1 MTVIKIKN
9 KETGAWEKIPTVK
22 GDPFTYQDFTPEQL
36 ENLRGP
42 QGPKG
47 DDGNDYVITQ
57 DDYNAI
63 AQETKELIDLDEHTF
78 DEVKLSGPSGYVH
91 NIHINLANMETN
103 IGASASGDLY
113 FTISNDRSQAY
124 TTLGDLPT
132 DLDVI
137 PSGMI
142 SYWGEFTPKRFYYR
156 AETSAFHIDDTGPSY
171 LELVDMSA
179 PIDDEFSSV
188 NGGNLSFNYDENTYV
203 FRNVDKKVNLPRKDG
218 TLAVTSDFSL
228 YRHEIATYSSSS
240 DKKQWIR
247 LTVYN
252 NHKDPYPNQLTDLPN
267 GFYGIDFGIYYFTA
281 DDGVTAI
288 NIICDGIEIADG
300 EATIYGHYSTTD
312 AGMQKVVPAAVP
324 FYGSPS
330 FIDNVTQIF

>member
-9 KETGAWEKIPTVK
+9 KETGVWEKIPTVK
-22 GDPFTYQDFTPEQL
+22 GDPFTYEDFTPEQL

-47 DDGNDYVITQ
+47 DDGKDYVITQ

-63 AQETKELIDLDEHTF
+63 VQETKELINLDEHTF

-91 NIHINLANMETN
+91 NIYINPANMTTN
-103 IGASASGDLY
+103 TGSPAGGAIY
-113 FTISNDRSQAY
+113 FTISNDRSEPY

-132 DLDVI
+132 DLDVV
-137 PSGMI
+137 PTGTI
-142 SYWGEFTPKRFYYR
+142 SYWGEFGVKRFYYR

-171 LELVDMSA
+171 LEFTDMSA
-179 PIDDEFSSV
+179 PIEDELSSV
-188 NGGNLSFNYDENTYV
+188 NGGNLAFDYDGNTYV
-203 FRNVDKKVNLPRKDG
+203 LRNVDKKVNFPRKDG

-228 YRHEIATYSSSS
+228 YRHEIASCSSSS
-240 DKKQWIR
+240 DKTTWIR

-252 NHKDPYPNQLTDLPN
+252 NHKDPYSNQLTELPN
-267 GFYGIDFGIYYFTA
+267 GFYGIDYGIYYFTA

-288 NIICDGIEIADG
+288 NIICDGIEISDEG
-300 EATIYGHYSTTD
+300 ATIYGHYSTMD
-312 AGMQKVVPAAVP
+312 AGMQRVVPAVVP